1 MHQFLCKTLA
11 EFGKMQRISTSGIS
25 YHIVPPDPLEIDGL
39 HVVGGEHAR
48 LSRPVHRPGHPALV
62 DEGGVDD
69 DVSVPEADLVAVL
82 ALVVVHGL
90 VAAHLL
96 PGDLPARWRLGCPN
110 LGLAGRCLEGGRRRL
125 GLADPPRIALLLVPP
140 VLAVAVGLLPVA
152 WLSSVVL
159 LRGRGRA
166 RTRLLL
172 SHLMLL
178 LLLLLIHRLLSSLLL
193 LLPLLLLGVLH
204 LLRFQLLLLL
214 LLLVE
219 KLLLLQL
226 LLLLLLLHHKL
237 LLLLLLLLLVLMGGL
252 LRRSSIG
259 RWRLAS
265 AV

>member
-1 MHQFLCKTLA
+1 MV
-11 EFGKMQRISTSGIS
+11 
-25 YHIVPPDPLEIDGL
+25 YHIISFLPNPLEIDGL
-39 HVVGGEHAR
+39 HVVGRQHAR
-48 LSRPVHRPGHPALV
+48 LPGPVHRPRHPALV

-96 PGDLPARWRLGCPN
+96 PGYLPARWRLGCPN
-110 LGLAGRCLEGGRRRL
+110 LGLAGRGLEGGRRRL
-125 GLADPPRIALLLVPP
+125 GLAGSPWVALLLPP

-172 SHLMLL
+172 SHLLLL

-193 LLPLLLLGVLH
+193 LLPLLLLGVLQ

-226 LLLLLLLHHKL
+226 LLLMLLLHQKL
-237 LLLLLLLLLVLMGGL
+237 LLLLLLLLLVLMGSL
-252 LRRSSIG
+252 LRRSSIR
-259 RWRLAS
+259 RWRLTC